1 MKRLLDRV
9 RNPDGWMD
17 IIRGCHLRMDDISNS
32 AFRIGPIINFHIKEI
47 NEESEVLIE
56 EHATKWPNEVR

>member
-1 MKRLLDRV
+1 M
-9 RNPDGWMD
+9 DG
-17 IIRGCHLRMDDISNS
+17 ISNS